1 MAVCISGKRVE
12 ILNSHRIPVIGP
24 LGASMASGMQPVLSA
39 KDGAKNNALR
49 ANATPLPEQGC
60 RKKRILHVEFDRTL
74 LATRHALLETAGC
87 EVVSCFHGMAAR
99 EVAAGSMEFDV
110 FLVGHAASVE
120 ERSNLVSWMKAH
132 FPKVAI
138 VALRSRDT
146 DGSPGGDVNVTSDPE
161 ELLKAI
167 LDVLRI

>member
-1 MAVCISGKRVE
+1 MASSFQPQLSPAPLDGDR
-12 ILNSHRIPVIGP
+12 LNRADRM
-24 LGASMASGMQPVLSA
+24 GASFGE
-39 KDGAKNNALR
+39 AL
-49 ANATPLPEQGC
+49 

-99 EVAAGSMEFDV
+99 EVAAGSMEFDL